1 VATSLADPPAAPGGQ
16 QAGRPPSIR
25 QAEGADAAQE
35 RRCARCGA
43 PMRPEQDWCLA
54 CGTGAPGSLQ
64 AHSSSWRVPAAVLAA
79 VALLVAGAAAAAYA
93 ALSKS
98 SARPRAVTALAR
110 TPAQPPATTALPP
123 TSAATPPPAIP
134 KLGSPVPKNHV
145 PLVPSTTPS
154 LGAATKAP
162 RTTTIPAATTP
173 AATGTTTQPSA
184 GATKP
189 AVKQPVAIVL
199 DTNAA
204 STYNPYA
211 YPAGNFGDPSLAIDG
226 EPATAWTASVDPA
239 VAPKMAEGLLLDLKS
254 GQKLGALALTTA
266 TPGMTVQI
274 YGTTAA
280 TAPSSITDPAW
291 VHLSPPLVA
300 KKRTTRITLSQPK
313 QAFHFVTLW
322 ISRAPDSAV
331 GTPAAPGHVRVNE
344 LEIFAP

>member
-1 VATSLADPPAAPGGQ
+1 VATLLADPPAATGGQ
-16 QAGRPPSIR
+16 QAGQPSSTP
-25 QAEGADAAQE
+25 QADGTDAGPK

-43 PMRPEQDWCLA
+43 PMRVEQDWCLA
-54 CGTGAPGSLQ
+54 CGTGAPGSLE
-64 AHSSSWRVPAAVLAA
+64 AHSRSWRVPAAVLFA

-98 SARPRAVTALAR
+98 SAKPHTVAALAR
-110 TPAQPPATTALPP
+110 TAAQAPATALPP

-134 KLGSPVPKNHV
+134 KLGSLVPKNHV

-154 LGAATKAP
+154 VGAATKAP
-162 RTTTIPAATTP
+162 RTTPTPAVTTP
-173 AATGTTTQPSA
+173 AATGTTTQPRG

-189 AVKQPVAIVL
+189 AAKQPVAIVL

-204 STYNPYA
+204 ATYNPYG
-211 YPAGNFGDPSLAIDG
+211 YPASNFGDPSLAIDG
-226 EPATAWTASVDPA
+226 EPATAWTAQVDPA

-254 GQKLGALALTTA
+254 GQKLGALALTTS
-266 TPGMTVQI
+266 TPGMTVQV

-291 VHLSPPLVA
+291 VHVSPLLVA
-300 KKRTTRITLSQPK
+300 KKRATRITLSQPK

-322 ISRAPDSAV
+322 ISRAPDASV
-331 GTPAAPGHVRVNE
+331 VTPTAPGQVRVNE